1 LPVRAQGNASGTIG
15 IHGVE
20 LRLDPPASPPA
31 GVMINLAQPTVGILG
46 LGSFGRFW
54 ARWLGT
60 RFEVVTY
67 DPDRTRG
74 SSCESEEALFGKADA
89 VFLCVPIRV
98 TEEVVRKAAAFVRPG
113 QLVADVCSVKVKP
126 VAWMLANLP
135 EHCRILAT
143 HPMFGAH
150 SAAESL
156 ADHNL
161 MLHPVRCASNEY
173 AWLVAFLRDHGVR
186 VTEMTPDEH
195 DRIAAHSQGVSFFV
209 GQILGRMQLRETPI
223 DTRGYRT
230 LLRMVEQT
238 TGDRD
243 QLFEDM
249 MRFNPYAR
257 AMRDQFLA
265 EATRLKA
272 ELDDSTRG

>member
-1 LPVRAQGNASGTIG
+1 
-15 IHGVE
+15 
-20 LRLDPPASPPA
+20 
-31 GVMINLAQPTVGILG
+31 MINLANPTVGILG
-46 LGSFGRFW
+46 LGGFGRFW

-67 DPDRTRG
+67 DVDATRG
-74 SSCESEEALFGKADA
+74 ASCVSEEALFGSADA

-98 TEEVVRKAAAFVRPG
+98 AEEVIRKCATFVRPG
-113 QLVADVCSVKVKP
+113 QLVADVCSVKVRP
-126 VAWMLANLP
+126 AEWMLANLP
-135 EHCRILAT
+135 AHCRILAT

-150 SAAESL
+150 SASESL
-156 ADHNL
+156 ADHNF
-161 MLHPVRCASNEY
+161 MLHPVRSEPDAY
-173 AWLVAFLRDHGVR
+173 AWLQGFLRDHAVR

-223 DTRGYRT
+223 DTRGYRA
-230 LLRMVEQT
+230 LLQMVEQT

-257 AMRDQFLA
+257 AMREEFLA
-265 EATRLKA
+265 EATRLKT
-272 ELDDSTRG
+272 ELDDSTGD

>member
-1 LPVRAQGNASGTIG
+1 
-15 IHGVE
+15 
-20 LRLDPPASPPA
+20 
-31 GVMINLAQPTVGILG
+31 MINLENPTVGILG

-60 RFEVVTY
+60 RFEVVTC
-67 DPDRTRG
+67 DPDSTRG
-74 SSCESEEALFGKADA
+74 ATCESEEALFGAADA

-98 TEEVVRKAAAFVRPG
+98 TEDVMRKAAAFVRPG

-126 VAWMLANLP
+126 VEWMLESLP

-150 SAAESL
+150 SASESL

-161 MLHPVRCASNEY
+161 MLHPVRCEPDDY
-173 AWLVAFLRDHGVR
+173 AWLRGFLRDHAVR

-230 LLRMVEQT
+230 LLQMVEQT

-257 AMRDQFLA
+257 AMRQEFLA
-265 EATRLKA
+265 KATRLMA
-272 ELDDSTRG
+272 ELDDSTHG